1 MKKDFDINDLIE
13 RFKKFE
19 RESYDYYKDL
29 FEQIKKDRQFIAG
42 NQTDDL
48 DHTLTDATIGEGVP
62 LMSLNVV
69 KNAVRTVVNSYLPN
83 QYKWQYTNAQGVD
96 ENLNS
101 IADQFLSD
109 PDNSTATIEA
119 LTNAVGTALGVLV
132 FSNDYDIDGSIK
144 PVLYSV
150 NDVTNVRLDINA
162 SKLNFADA
170 TKAAIVEIK
179 SKEWFKTNYG
189 IDYLNEYYKPLIDI
203 SEEYDRKR
211 YLALIT
217 YFEKEDNQVI
227 CYKLAGSELLEDPQ
241 TLPYSYIPVVP
252 VFGETDWVSAS
263 KQSWSGITTIMR
275 PIQRMIN
282 YAYRQIIIRA
292 SKVPKNTWV
301 GGDEA
306 LQGREKYWQ
315 NSERNL
321 NPIRIYNEY
330 SKDHTRKLDPPHR
343 EDNQIVFNDV
353 SELMDKSLQMTN
365 SIVGIPAIGLESQI
379 ERTATEVLA
388 NQKTFNNN
396 VRNYIYHLKYS
407 MQLIGLLFAEE
418 MYKQPLY
425 GKIRVSVV
433 AGPDDAMSKQE
444 ARVQLS
450 TYANLITSDEDK
462 RKLLLAEC
470 AIENDNPYIN
480 NFVNS
485 LQPQPTQGELQAQQ
499 MLEQANT
506 EIKNRDAQILELQK
520 QVNELQM
527 QQQLQAYS
535 VEQQMLLNKQKFEQE
550 KEMKLLEAQINANN
564 PAEQAKTE
572 AELVKSQASIEKE
585 AISLRKEQIKAAQ
598 QQAMNQGVI

>member
-1 MKKDFDINDLIE
+1 MAEENNVEDIIQ

-19 RESYDYYKDL
+19 SASYTKFKDL
-29 FEQIKKDRQFIAG
+29 YDQIREDRKFIGGEQADK
-42 NQTDDL
+42 L
-48 DHTLTDATIGEGVP
+48 DHPLTDATIGEGVP

-69 KNAVRTVVNSYLPN
+69 KNAIRTVVNTYLPN
-83 QYKWQYTNAQGVD
+83 QYKWQYTNSQGVD
-96 ENLNS
+96 TNLNS

-109 PDNSTATIEA
+109 PDNSTATVEA

-150 NDVTNVRLDINA
+150 NDVTNVRLDPYA

-189 IDYLNEYYKPLIDI
+189 MDYVNEYYKPLIDI

-211 YLALIT
+211 YMTLIT

-227 CYKLAGSELLEDPQ
+227 CYKLAGSELLEEPQ

-252 VFGETDWVSAS
+252 VFGESDWASAS
-263 KQSWSGITTIMR
+263 KQSWTGITTIMR

-425 GKIRVSVV
+425 GKIKVSVV
-433 AGPDDAMSKQE
+433 AGPDDAMDKQE
-444 ARVQLS
+444 ARVQLTS
-450 TYANLITSDEDK
+450 YASLITDENDKKALLKAQCMIDEDNK
-462 RKLLLAEC
+462 
-470 AIENDNPYIN
+470 YIN
-480 NFVNS
+480 NFAKM
-485 LQPQPTQGELQAQQ
+485 LTPQQNPMDLQAQQ
-499 MLEQANT
+499 LIAQANT
-506 EIKNRDAQILELQK
+506 EIKNRDQQIIELQK
-520 QVNELQM
+520 QVNDLQM

-535 VEQQMLLNKQKFEQE
+535 LNKEIEMSKLKHSQE
-550 KEMKLLEAQINANN
+550 MEKLILTEKLKQAN

-572 AELVKSQASIEKE
+572 AEVVKAKASIEKE
-585 AISLRKEQIKAAQ
+585 ALSLQKAQLNA
-598 QQAMNQGVI
+598 AEDIVRGNV

>member
-1 MKKDFDINDLIE
+1 MEDKVNVEELIE

-19 RESYDYYKDL
+19 RQSYDKFKDL
-29 FEQIKKDRQFIAG
+29 FEQIKLDRKFISG
-42 NQTDDL
+42 DQCDNL
-48 DHTLTDATIGEGVP
+48 DHTLTDASIGEGVP

-69 KNAVRTVVNSYLPN
+69 KNAIRTVVNTYLPN
-83 QYKWQYTNAQGVD
+83 TYKWQYTNNQGVD
-96 ENLNS
+96 VNLNT

-109 PDNSTATIEA
+109 ADNSTATVEA
-119 LTNAVGTALGVLV
+119 LSNAVGTALGVLV

-144 PVLYSV
+144 PVLYSIP
-150 NDVTNVRLDINA
+150 DVTNVRLDPNA

-203 SEEYDRKR
+203 SEDYDRKTMMP
-211 YLALIT
+211 LVT
-217 YFEKEDNQVI
+217 YYEKEDNQVI
-227 CYKLAGSELLEDPQ
+227 CYKLAGSELLEEPQ
-241 TLPYSYIPVVP
+241 ILPYSYIPVVP
-252 VFGETDWVSAS
+252 VFGESDWANAS
-263 KQSWSGITTIMR
+263 KQSWTGITTIMR

-292 SKVPKNTWV
+292 AKVPKNTWV

-321 NPIRIYNEY
+321 NPIRIYNEW

-343 EDNQIVFNDV
+343 EDNQIVFEDV
-353 SELMDKSLQMTN
+353 TTLMDKSLQMTN
-365 SIVGIPAIGLESQI
+365 SIVGIPAIGLESEI
-379 ERTATEVLA
+379 EKTATEVLS

-418 MYKQPLY
+418 IYKQPLY
-425 GKIRVSVV
+425 GKIKVSVV

-462 RKLLLAEC
+462 RKLLMAEC

-480 NFVNS
+480 NFAKT
-485 LQPQPTQGELQAQQ
+485 LQPMPSQGELQAQQ

-520 QVNELQM
+520 QLNDIQL

-535 VEQQMLLNKQKFEQE
+535 TEQQILLNNQKFEHE
-550 KEMKLLEAQINANN
+550 KEMKLLDAQIAAGN
-564 PAEQAKTE
+564 PAEMAKTQ
-572 AELVKSQASIEKE
+572 AEIDKAQMSVEKE
-585 AISLRKEQIKAAQ
+585 AISLRKEQIKA
-598 QQAMNQGVI
+598 MNQGVI

>member
-1 MKKDFDINDLIE
+1 MTEEIENNDLIQ

-19 RESYDYYKDL
+19 SASYTKFKDL
-29 FEQIKKDRQFIAG
+29 FEQIKLDRKFISG
-42 NQTDDL
+42 DQVDTL
-48 DHTLTDATIGEGVP
+48 DHTLTDASIGEGVP

-69 KNAVRTVVNSYLPN
+69 KNAIRTVVNTYLPN
-83 QYKWQYTNAQGVD
+83 TYKWQYSD
-96 ENLNS
+96 ERLNQL
-101 IADQFLSD
+101 ADQFLSD
-109 PDNSTATIEA
+109 ADNSTATVEA
-119 LTNAVGTALGVLV
+119 LSNAVGTALGVLV

-144 PVLYSV
+144 PVLYSIP
-150 NDVTNVRLDINA
+150 DVTNVRLDPNA
-162 SKLNFADA
+162 SRLNFADA

-189 IDYLNEYYKPLIDI
+189 LEYLNEYYKPLIDI
-203 SEEYDRKR
+203 SEDYDRKTMMP
-211 YLALIT
+211 LVT
-217 YFEKEDNQVI
+217 YYEKENNQVI
-227 CYKLAGSELLEDPQ
+227 CYKLAGDQLLEEPQ
-241 TLPYSYIPVVP
+241 VLPYSYIPVVP
-252 VFGETDWVSAS
+252 VFGESDWSSAS
-263 KQSWSGITTIMR
+263 KQSWTGITTIMR

-343 EDNQIVFNDV
+343 EDNQIVFEDV
-353 SELMDKSLQMTN
+353 SSLMDKSLQLTN

-379 ERTATEVLA
+379 ERTATEVLT

-418 MYKQPLY
+418 IYKQPLY
-425 GKIRVSVV
+425 GKIKVTVV

-462 RKLLLAEC
+462 RKLLMAEC
-470 AIENDNPYIN
+470 EIESDNEYIN
-480 NFVNS
+480 KFKNS
-485 LQPQPTQGELQAQQ
+485 LQPQPTQGEIQAQQ
-499 MLEQANT
+499 MLQQANT

-520 QVNELQM
+520 QLNDLQL

-535 VEQQMLLNKQKFEQE
+535 VEQQILLNNQKFEHE
-550 KEMKLLEAQINANN
+550 KEMKILDAQIAANN
-564 PAEQAKTE
+564 PAEIVKTQAEIDKAQMSVE
-572 AELVKSQASIEKE
+572 KSAIE
-585 AISLRKEQIKAAQ
+585 LRKEQIKAL
-598 QQAMNQGVI
+598 NQGV

>member
-1 MKKDFDINDLIE
+1 MEKDFDISALIE

-19 RESYDYYKDL
+19 SASYTRYKDL

-42 NQTDDL
+42 NQCDDL
-48 DHTLTDATIGEGVP
+48 DHTLTDASIGEGVP

-69 KNAVRTVVNSYLPN
+69 QNAVRTIVNTYLPN
-83 QYKWQYTNAQGVD
+83 QYKWNYTNNQGID
-96 ENLNS
+96 NNLNVL
-101 IADQFLSD
+101 ADQFLSD
-109 PDNSTATIEA
+109 ADNSTATIEA
-119 LTNAVGTALGVLV
+119 LTNSVSSALGVLV
-132 FSNDYDIDGSIK
+132 FSNDYDVDGSIK
-144 PVLYSV
+144 PVLYSIP
-150 NDVTNVRLDINA
+150 DVTNVRLDPYA

-170 TKAAIVEIK
+170 TKAAIVELK
-179 SKEWFKTNYG
+179 SKEWFKTNYNL
-189 IDYLNEYYKPLIDI
+189 DYVNEYYKPLIDI
-203 SEEYDRKR
+203 SEDYDRKTM
-211 YLALIT
+211 LPLVT
-217 YFEKEDNQVI
+217 YFEKEDNKVI
-227 CYKLAGSELLEDPQ
+227 CYKMAGSELLEDPQ
-241 TLPYSYIPVVP
+241 ILPYSYIPVVP
-252 VFGETDWVSAS
+252 VLGESSWISAS
-263 KQSWSGITTIMR
+263 KQSWTGITTIMR

-330 SKDHTRKLDPPHR
+330 SKDHSRKLDPPHR
-343 EDNQIVFNDV
+343 EDNQIVFEDV
-353 SELMDKSLQMTN
+353 TALMDKSLQMTN
-365 SIVGIPAIGLESQI
+365 SIVGIPAIGLESEI
-379 ERTATEVLA
+379 EKTATEVLS

-418 MYKQPLY
+418 IYKQPLY
-425 GKIRVSVV
+425 GKIKVTVV

-462 RKLLLAEC
+462 RKLLMAEC

-480 NFVNS
+480 NFAKT
-485 LQPQPTQGELQAQQ
+485 LQPMPSQSELQAQQ

-506 EIKNRDAQILELQK
+506 EIKNRDAQILDLQK
-520 QVNELQM
+520 QINDLQL

-535 VEQQMLLNKQKFEQE
+535 VEQQMLLNDQKHKQEMEKILLQE
-550 KEMKLLEAQINANN
+550 KLKNEN
-564 PAEQAKTE
+564 PAEQEKTE
-572 AELVKSQASIEKE
+572 AEIEKSKMEVEKE
-585 AISLRKEQIKAAQ
+585 AISLRKEQIKAL
-598 QQAMNQGVI
+598 NQGVI

>member
-1 MKKDFDINDLIE
+1 MAENNVEDIIQ

-19 RESYDYYKDL
+19 SASYTKYKDL

-42 NQTDDL
+42 NQSDDL
-48 DHTLTDATIGEGVP
+48 DHTLTDASIGESVP

-69 KNAVRTVVNSYLPN
+69 KNAIRTVVNTYLPN
-83 QYKWQYTNAQGVD
+83 VYKWQYTTDHGVD
-96 ENLNS
+96 AELNK

-132 FSNDYDIDGSIK
+132 FSNDYDIDGSIR
-144 PVLYSV
+144 PVLYSI
-150 NDVTNVRLDINA
+150 NDVTNVRLDPSA
-162 SKLNFADA
+162 SKLNFSDA

-189 IDYLNEYYKPLIDI
+189 MDYLNEYYKPLIDI
-203 SEEYDRKR
+203 SEDYDRKR
-211 YLALIT
+211 YMTLIT
-217 YFEKEDNQVI
+217 YFEKEDNQII

-241 TLPYSYIPVVP
+241 ILPYSYIPVVP
-252 VFGETDWVSAS
+252 VFGESDWASAS
-263 KQSWSGITTIMR
+263 KQSWTGITTIMR

-321 NPIRIYNEY
+321 NPIRIYNEW

-425 GKIRVSVV
+425 GKIKVSVV

-450 TYANLITSDEDK
+450 AYANLITSDEDK
-462 RKLLLAEC
+462 RKLLMAEC

-480 NFVNS
+480 NFANS

-499 MLEQANT
+499 MLQQANT

-520 QVNELQM
+520 QINDLQM

-535 VEQQMLLNKQKFEQE
+535 VEQQMLLNDQKHKQEMEKLVLQE
-550 KEMKLLEAQINANN
+550 RLNNEN
-564 PAEQAKTE
+564 PAEQAKNQ
-572 AELVKSQASIEKE
+572 AEIEKSKME
-585 AISLRKEQIKAAQ
+585 VEKSAIDLRKAQLNAA
-598 QQAMNQGVI
+598 MKDIL

>member
-1 MKKDFDINDLIE
+1 MEDKLNVEDLIE

-19 RESYDYYKDL
+19 RDSYNHYKEL
-29 FEQIKKDRQFIAG
+29 YEQIKKDRQFISG
-42 NQTDDL
+42 NQCDDL
-48 DHTLTDATIGEGVP
+48 DHTLTDASIGEGVP

-69 KNAVRTVVNSYLPN
+69 QNAVKSIVNTYLPN
-83 QYKWQYTNAQGVD
+83 QYKWNYTNNQGVD
-96 ENLNS
+96 NNLNVL
-101 IADQFLSD
+101 ADQFLSD

-119 LTNAVGTALGVLV
+119 LSNSVSTALGVLV
-132 FSNDYDIDGSIK
+132 FSNDYDVDGSIK
-144 PVLYSV
+144 PVLYSIP
-150 NDVTNVRLDINA
+150 DVTNVRLDPYA
-162 SKLNFADA
+162 SKLNFSDA
-170 TKAAIVEIK
+170 TKAAIVELK
-179 SKEWFKTNYG
+179 SKEWFKTNYNL
-189 IDYLNEYYKPLIDI
+189 DYVNEYYKPLIDI
-203 SEEYDRKR
+203 SEDYDRKTM
-211 YLALIT
+211 LPLVT
-217 YFEKEDNQVI
+217 YFEKEDNKVI
-227 CYKLAGSELLEDPQ
+227 CYKMAGSELLEEPQ
-241 TLPYSYIPVVP
+241 VLPYSYIPVIP
-252 VFGETDWVSAS
+252 VLGETNWISAS
-263 KQSWSGITTIMR
+263 KQSWTGITTIMR

-292 SKVPKNTWV
+292 AKVPKNTWV

-343 EDNQIVFNDV
+343 EDNQIVFEDV
-353 SELMDKSLQMTN
+353 TTLMDKSLQMTN
-365 SIVGIPAIGLESQI
+365 SIVGIPAIGLESEI
-379 ERTATEVLA
+379 EKTATEVLS

-425 GKIRVSVV
+425 GKIKVSVV

-480 NFVNS
+480 NFAKT
-485 LQPQPTQGELQAQQ
+485 LQPMPSQGELQAQQ

-520 QVNELQM
+520 QLNDIQL

-535 VEQQMLLNKQKFEQE
+535 TEQQILLNNQKFEHE
-550 KEMKLLEAQINANN
+550 KEMKLLDAQIAAGN
-564 PAEQAKTE
+564 PAEMAKTQ
-572 AELVKSQASIEKE
+572 AEIDKAQMSVEKE
-585 AISLRKEQIKAAQ
+585 AISLRKEQIKAL
-598 QQAMNQGVI
+598 NQGVI

>member
-1 MKKDFDINDLIE
+1 MSEYNVEELIQ

-19 RESYDYYKDL
+19 SASYTKFKDL
-29 FEQIKKDRQFIAG
+29 FEQIKLDRKFISG
-42 NQTDDL
+42 DQCDNL
-48 DHTLTDATIGEGVP
+48 DHTLTDASIGEGVP

-69 KNAVRTVVNSYLPN
+69 KNAIRTVVNTYLPN
-83 QYKWQYTNAQGVD
+83 TYKWQYTNGQGVD
-96 ENLNS
+96 TNLNA

-109 PDNSTATIEA
+109 ADNSTATVEA
-119 LTNAVGTALGVLV
+119 LSNAVGTALGVLV

-144 PVLYSV
+144 PVLYSIP
-150 NDVTNVRLDINA
+150 DVTNVRLDPNA

-170 TKAAIVEIK
+170 TKAAIVELK
-179 SKEWFKTNYG
+179 SKDWFKTNYG

-203 SEEYDRKR
+203 SEDYDRKS
-211 YLALIT
+211 LMPLVT
-217 YFEKEDNQVI
+217 YYEKEDNQVI

-241 TLPYSYIPVVP
+241 VLPYSYIPVVP
-252 VFGETDWVSAS
+252 VFGESDWANAS
-263 KQSWSGITTIMR
+263 KQSWTGITTIMR

-343 EDNQIVFNDV
+343 EDNQIVFEDV
-353 SELMDKSLQMTN
+353 TTLMDKSLQMTN

-418 MYKQPLY
+418 IYKQPLY
-425 GKIRVSVV
+425 GKIKVTVV

-462 RKLLLAEC
+462 RKLLMAEC

-480 NFVNS
+480 SFANS
-485 LQPQPTQGELQAQQ
+485 LQPQPTQGEIQAQQ
-499 MLEQANT
+499 MLQQANT

-520 QVNELQM
+520 QLNDLQL

-535 VEQQMLLNKQKFEQE
+535 TEQQILLNNQKFEHE
-550 KEMKLLEAQINANN
+550 KEMKILDAQIAANN
-564 PAEQAKTE
+564 PAEIAKTQ
-572 AELVKSQASIEKE
+572 AEIDKAQMSVEKSAIE
-585 AISLRKEQIKAAQ
+585 LRKEQIKAL
-598 QQAMNQGVI
+598 NQGV

>member
-1 MKKDFDINDLIE
+1 MSEYNVEELIQ

-19 RESYDYYKDL
+19 SASYTKFKDL
-29 FEQIKKDRQFIAG
+29 FEQIKLDRKFISG
-42 NQTDDL
+42 DQVDTL
-48 DHTLTDATIGEGVP
+48 DHTLTDASIGEGVP

-69 KNAVRTVVNSYLPN
+69 KNAIRTVVNTYLPN
-83 QYKWQYTNAQGVD
+83 TYKWQYTNGQGVD
-96 ENLNS
+96 TNLNM

-109 PDNSTATIEA
+109 ADNSTATVEA
-119 LTNAVGTALGVLV
+119 LSNAVGTALGVLV

-144 PVLYSV
+144 PVLYSIP
-150 NDVTNVRLDINA
+150 DVTNVRLDPNA

-170 TKAAIVEIK
+170 TKAAIVELK
-179 SKEWFKTNYG
+179 SKDWFKTNYG

-203 SEEYDRKR
+203 SEDYDRKS
-211 YLALIT
+211 LMPLVT
-217 YFEKEDNQVI
+217 YYEKEDNKVI

-241 TLPYSYIPVVP
+241 VLPYSYIPVVP
-252 VFGETDWVSAS
+252 VFGESDWANAS
-263 KQSWSGITTIMR
+263 KQSWTGITTIMR

-418 MYKQPLY
+418 IYKQPLY
-425 GKIRVSVV
+425 GKIKVTVV

-462 RKLLLAEC
+462 RKLLMAEC

-480 NFVNS
+480 NFANS
-485 LQPQPTQGELQAQQ
+485 LQPQPTQGEIQAQQ
-499 MLEQANT
+499 MLQQANT

-520 QVNELQM
+520 QLNDLQL

-535 VEQQMLLNKQKFEQE
+535 TEQQILLNNQKFEHE
-550 KEMKLLEAQINANN
+550 KEMKILDAQIAANN
-564 PAEQAKTE
+564 PAEIAKTQ
-572 AELVKSQASIEKE
+572 AEIDKAQMSVEKSAIE
-585 AISLRKEQIKAAQ
+585 LRKEQIKAL
-598 QQAMNQGVI
+598 NQGV

>member
-1 MKKDFDINDLIE
+1 MEDKLNVEELIE

-19 RESYDYYKDL
+19 RQSYDKFKDL
-29 FEQIKKDRQFIAG
+29 FEQIKLDRKFISG
-42 NQTDDL
+42 DQCDNL
-48 DHTLTDATIGEGVP
+48 DHTLTDASIGEGVP

-69 KNAVRTVVNSYLPN
+69 KNAIRTVVNTYLPN
-83 QYKWQYTNAQGVD
+83 TYKWQYTNNQGVD
-96 ENLNS
+96 VNLNT

-109 PDNSTATIEA
+109 ADNSTATVEA
-119 LTNAVGTALGVLV
+119 LSNAVGTALGVLV

-144 PVLYSV
+144 PVLYSIP
-150 NDVTNVRLDINA
+150 DVTNVRLDPNA

-189 IDYLNEYYKPLIDI
+189 LEYLNEYYKPLIDI
-203 SEEYDRKR
+203 SEDYDRKTMMP
-211 YLALIT
+211 LVT
-217 YFEKEDNQVI
+217 YYEKEDNQVI
-227 CYKLAGSELLEDPQ
+227 CYKLAGSELLEEPQ
-241 TLPYSYIPVVP
+241 VLPYSYIPVVP
-252 VFGETDWVSAS
+252 VFGESDWANAS
-263 KQSWSGITTIMR
+263 KQSWTGITTIMR

-343 EDNQIVFNDV
+343 EDNQIVFEDV
-353 SELMDKSLQMTN
+353 TTLMDKSLQMTN
-365 SIVGIPAIGLESQI
+365 SIVGIPAIGLESEI
-379 ERTATEVLA
+379 EKTATEVLS

-425 GKIRVSVV
+425 GKIKVSVV

-462 RKLLLAEC
+462 RKLLMAEC

-480 NFVNS
+480 NFANS

-520 QVNELQM
+520 QLNDIQL

-535 VEQQMLLNKQKFEQE
+535 TEQQILLNNQKFEHE
-550 KEMKLLEAQINANN
+550 KEMKLLDAQIAAGN
-564 PAEQAKTE
+564 PAEMAKTQ
-572 AELVKSQASIEKE
+572 AEIDKAQMSVEKE
-585 AISLRKEQIKAAQ
+585 AISLRKEQIKAL
-598 QQAMNQGVI
+598 NQGVI

>member
-1 MKKDFDINDLIE
+1 MEDNLNVEELIE

-19 RESYDYYKDL
+19 RQSYDKFKEL
-29 FEQIKKDRQFIAG
+29 FEQIKLDRKFISG
-42 NQTDDL
+42 DQCDNL
-48 DHTLTDATIGEGVP
+48 DHTLTDASIGEGVP

-69 KNAVRTVVNSYLPN
+69 KNAIRTVVNTYLPN
-83 QYKWQYTNAQGVD
+83 TYKWQYTNNQGVD
-96 ENLNS
+96 VNLNT

-109 PDNSTATIEA
+109 ADNSTATVEA
-119 LTNAVGTALGVLV
+119 LSNAVGTALGVLV

-144 PVLYSV
+144 PVLYSIP
-150 NDVTNVRLDINA
+150 DVTNVRLDPNA

-179 SKEWFKTNYG
+179 SKEWFKSNYG
-189 IDYLNEYYKPLIDI
+189 LEYLNEYYKPLIDI
-203 SEEYDRKR
+203 SEDYDRKTMMP
-211 YLALIT
+211 LVT
-217 YFEKEDNQVI
+217 YYEKEDNKVI
-227 CYKLAGSELLEDPQ
+227 CYKLAGSELLEEPQ
-241 TLPYSYIPVVP
+241 ILPYSYIPVVP
-252 VFGETDWVSAS
+252 VLGESSWINDS
-263 KQSWSGITTIMR
+263 KQSWTGITTIMR

-343 EDNQIVFNDV
+343 EDNQIVFEDV
-353 SELMDKSLQMTN
+353 TTLMDKSLQMTN
-365 SIVGIPAIGLESQI
+365 SIVGIPAIGLESEI
-379 ERTATEVLA
+379 EKTATEVLA

-425 GKIRVSVV
+425 GKIKVTVV

-462 RKLLLAEC
+462 RKLLMAEC
-470 AIENDNPYIN
+470 AIETDNDYIQ
-480 NFVNS
+480 NFAKT
-485 LQPQPTQGELQAQQ
+485 LQPMPSQGEIQAQQ

-520 QVNELQM
+520 QLNDIQL

-535 VEQQMLLNKQKFEQE
+535 TEQQLLLNDQKHKQEMEKLVLQE
-550 KEMKLLEAQINANN
+550 RLKNEN
-564 PAEQAKTE
+564 PAEQAKIE
-572 AELVKSQASIEKE
+572 SEIVKSKASIEKE
-585 AISLRKEQIKAAQ
+585 AISLRKEQIKA
-598 QQAMNQGVI
+598 MNQGVI

>member
-1 MKKDFDINDLIE
+1 MEQELNVDELIE

-19 RESYDYYKDL
+19 RESYDYYKEL
-29 FEQIKKDRQFIAG
+29 FEQVKKDRQFIAG
-42 NQTDDL
+42 NQSDDL
-48 DHTLTDATIGEGVP
+48 DHTLTDASIGEGVP

-69 KNAVRTVVNSYLPN
+69 QNAVRSVVNTYLPN
-83 QYKWQYTNAQGVD
+83 QYKWQYTNSQGVD
-96 ENLNS
+96 ANLNDLS
-101 IADQFLSD
+101 DKFLSD

-132 FSNDYDIDGSIK
+132 FSNDYDVDGSIK
-144 PVLYSV
+144 PVLYSIP
-150 NDVTNVRLDINA
+150 DVTNVRLDPYA
-162 SKLNFADA
+162 SKLNFSDA
-170 TKAAIVEIK
+170 TKAAIVELK
-179 SKEWFKTNYG
+179 SKEWFKTNYNL
-189 IDYLNEYYKPLIDI
+189 DYVNEYYKPLIDI
-203 SEEYDRKR
+203 SEDYDRKTM
-211 YLALIT
+211 LPLVT
-217 YFEKEDNQVI
+217 YFEKEDNKVI
-227 CYKLAGSELLEDPQ
+227 CYKMAGSELLEEPQ
-241 TLPYSYIPVVP
+241 VLPYSYIPVIP
-252 VFGETDWVSAS
+252 VLGESSWISAS
-263 KQSWSGITTIMR
+263 KQSWTGITTIMR

-321 NPIRIYNEY
+321 NPIRIYNEW
-330 SKDHTRKLDPPHR
+330 SKDHSRKLDPPHR
-343 EDNQIVFNDV
+343 EDNQIVFEDV
-353 SELMDKSLQMTN
+353 TTLMDKSLQMTN
-365 SIVGIPAIGLESQI
+365 SIVGIPAIGLESEI
-379 ERTATEVLA
+379 EKTATEVLA

-425 GKIRVSVV
+425 GKIKVTVV

-470 AIENDNPYIN
+470 AIEQDNPYIN
-480 NFVNS
+480 NFAKT
-485 LQPQPTQGELQAQQ
+485 LQPMPSQGELQAQQ

-520 QVNELQM
+520 QLNDIQL

-535 VEQQMLLNKQKFEQE
+535 TEQQILLNNQKFEHE
-550 KEMKLLEAQINANN
+550 KEMKLLDAQIAAGN
-564 PAEQAKTE
+564 PAEMAKTQ
-572 AELVKSQASIEKE
+572 AEIDKAQMSVEKE
-585 AISLRKEQIKAAQ
+585 AISLRKEQIKA
-598 QQAMNQGVI
+598 MNQGVI

>member
-1 MKKDFDINDLIE
+1 MEDKVNVEELIE

-19 RESYDYYKDL
+19 RQSYDKFKDL
-29 FEQIKKDRQFIAG
+29 FEQIKLDRKFISG
-42 NQTDDL
+42 DQCDNL
-48 DHTLTDATIGEGVP
+48 DHTLTDASIGEGVP

-69 KNAVRTVVNSYLPN
+69 KNAIRTVVNTYLPN
-83 QYKWQYTNAQGVD
+83 TYKWQYTNNQGVD
-96 ENLNS
+96 VNLNT

-109 PDNSTATIEA
+109 ADNSTATVEA
-119 LTNAVGTALGVLV
+119 LSNAVGTALGVLV

-144 PVLYSV
+144 PVLYSIP
-150 NDVTNVRLDINA
+150 DVTNVRLDPNA

-203 SEEYDRKR
+203 SEDYDRKTMMP
-211 YLALIT
+211 LVT
-217 YFEKEDNQVI
+217 YYEKEDNQVI
-227 CYKLAGSELLEDPQ
+227 CYKLAGSELLEEPQ
-241 TLPYSYIPVVP
+241 ILPYSYIPVVP
-252 VFGETDWVSAS
+252 VFGESDWANAS
-263 KQSWSGITTIMR
+263 KQSWTGITTIMR

-292 SKVPKNTWV
+292 AKVPKNTWV

-321 NPIRIYNEY
+321 NPIRIYNEW

-343 EDNQIVFNDV
+343 EDNQIVFEDV
-353 SELMDKSLQMTN
+353 TTLMDKSLQMTN
-365 SIVGIPAIGLESQI
+365 SIVGIPAIGLESEI
-379 ERTATEVLA
+379 EKTATEVLS

-418 MYKQPLY
+418 IYKQPLY
-425 GKIRVSVV
+425 GKIKVSVV

-480 NFVNS
+480 NFANS

-506 EIKNRDAQILELQK
+506 EIKSRDQQIIELQK
-520 QVNELQM
+520 QVNDLQM

-535 VEQQMLLNKQKFEQE
+535 LDKEIEMSKLKHSQEMEKMILTEKLKQ
-550 KEMKLLEAQINANN
+550 AN

-572 AELVKSQASIEKE
+572 AEIVKSKASIEKE
-585 AISLRKEQIKAAQ
+585 ALSLQKAELTA
-598 QQAMNQGVI
+598 AKDIIGA

>member
-1 MKKDFDINDLIE
+1 MSEYNVEELIQ

-19 RESYDYYKDL
+19 SASYTKFKDL
-29 FEQIKKDRQFIAG
+29 FEQIKLDRKFISG
-42 NQTDDL
+42 DQVDTL
-48 DHTLTDATIGEGVP
+48 DHTLTDASIGEGVP

-69 KNAVRTVVNSYLPN
+69 KNAIRTVVNTYLPN
-83 QYKWQYTNAQGVD
+83 AYKWQYTNGQGVD
-96 ENLNS
+96 TNLNT

-109 PDNSTATIEA
+109 ADNSTATVEA
-119 LTNAVGTALGVLV
+119 LSNAVGTALGVLV

-144 PVLYSV
+144 PVLYSIP
-150 NDVTNVRLDINA
+150 DVTNVRLDPNA

-170 TKAAIVEIK
+170 TKAAIVELK
-179 SKEWFKTNYG
+179 SKDWFKTNYG

-203 SEEYDRKR
+203 SEDYDRKS
-211 YLALIT
+211 LMPLVT
-217 YFEKEDNQVI
+217 YYEKEDNQVI

-241 TLPYSYIPVVP
+241 VLPYSYIPVVP
-252 VFGETDWVSAS
+252 VFGESDWANAS
-263 KQSWSGITTIMR
+263 KQSWTGITTIMR

-418 MYKQPLY
+418 IYKQPLY
-425 GKIRVSVV
+425 GKIKVTVV

-462 RKLLLAEC
+462 RKLLMAEC

-480 NFVNS
+480 NFANS
-485 LQPQPTQGELQAQQ
+485 LQPQPTQGEIQAQQ
-499 MLEQANT
+499 MLQQANT

-520 QVNELQM
+520 QLNDLQL

-535 VEQQMLLNKQKFEQE
+535 TEQQILLNNQKFEHE
-550 KEMKLLEAQINANN
+550 KEMKILDAQIAANN
-564 PAEQAKTE
+564 PAEIAKTQ
-572 AELVKSQASIEKE
+572 AEIDKAQMSVEKSAIE
-585 AISLRKEQIKAAQ
+585 LRKEQIKAL
-598 QQAMNQGVI
+598 NQGV

>member
-1 MKKDFDINDLIE
+1 MSEYNVEELIQ

-19 RESYDYYKDL
+19 SASYTKFKDL
-29 FEQIKKDRQFIAG
+29 FEQIKLDRKFISG
-42 NQTDDL
+42 DQCDNL
-48 DHTLTDATIGEGVP
+48 DHTLTDASIGEGVP

-69 KNAVRTVVNSYLPN
+69 KNAIRTVVNTYLPN
-83 QYKWQYTNAQGVD
+83 TYKWQYTNGQGVD
-96 ENLNS
+96 TNLNA

-109 PDNSTATIEA
+109 ADNSTATVEA
-119 LTNAVGTALGVLV
+119 LSNAVGTALGVLV

-144 PVLYSV
+144 PVLYSIP
-150 NDVTNVRLDINA
+150 DVTNVRLDPNA

-170 TKAAIVEIK
+170 TKAAIVELK

-203 SEEYDRKR
+203 SEDYDRKS
-211 YLALIT
+211 LMPLVT
-217 YFEKEDNQVI
+217 YYEKEDNNVI

-241 TLPYSYIPVVP
+241 VLQYSYIPVVP
-252 VFGETDWVSAS
+252 VFGESDWANAS
-263 KQSWSGITTIMR
+263 KQSWTGITTIMR

-301 GGDEA
+301 GGNEA

-343 EDNQIVFNDV
+343 EDNQIVFEDV
-353 SELMDKSLQMTN
+353 TTLMDKSLQMTN

-418 MYKQPLY
+418 IYKQPLY
-425 GKIRVSVV
+425 GKIKVTVV

-450 TYANLITSDEDK
+450 TYANLITSDDDK
-462 RKLLLAEC
+462 RKLLMAEC

-480 NFVNS
+480 HFAQS
-485 LQPQPTQGELQAQQ
+485 LLPTPTENEIKANQ
-499 MLEQANT
+499 MLEQANI
-506 EIKNRDAQILELQK
+506 EIKNRDAQIIELQK
-520 QVNELQM
+520 QLNDLQM

-535 VEQQMLLNKQKFEQE
+535 TEQQILLNNQKFEHE
-550 KEMKLLEAQINANN
+550 KEMKMLDAQIAANN
-564 PAEQAKTE
+564 PAEIAKTQADIDKAQMSVE
-572 AELVKSQASIEKE
+572 KSAIE
-585 AISLRKEQIKAAQ
+585 LRKEQIKAL
-598 QQAMNQGVI
+598 NQGV

>member
-1 MKKDFDINDLIE
+1 MSEYNVEELIQ

-19 RESYDYYKDL
+19 SASYTKFKDL
-29 FEQIKKDRQFIAG
+29 FEQIKLDRKFISG
-42 NQTDDL
+42 DQVDTL
-48 DHTLTDATIGEGVP
+48 DHTLTDASIGEGVP

-69 KNAVRTVVNSYLPN
+69 KNAIRTVVNTYLPN
-83 QYKWQYTNAQGVD
+83 TYKWQYTNGQGVD
-96 ENLNS
+96 TNLNA

-109 PDNSTATIEA
+109 ADNSTATVEA
-119 LTNAVGTALGVLV
+119 LSNAVGTALGVLV

-144 PVLYSV
+144 PVLYSIP
-150 NDVTNVRLDINA
+150 DVTNVRLDPNA

-170 TKAAIVEIK
+170 TKAAIVELK
-179 SKEWFKTNYG
+179 SKDWFKTNYG

-203 SEEYDRKR
+203 SEDYDRKS
-211 YLALIT
+211 LMPLVT
-217 YFEKEDNQVI
+217 YYEKEDNQVI

-241 TLPYSYIPVVP
+241 VLPYSYIPVVP
-252 VFGETDWVSAS
+252 VFGESDWANAS
-263 KQSWSGITTIMR
+263 KQSWTGITTIMR

-418 MYKQPLY
+418 IYKQPLY
-425 GKIRVSVV
+425 GKIKVTVV

-462 RKLLLAEC
+462 RKLLMAEC

-480 NFVNS
+480 SFANS
-485 LQPQPTQGELQAQQ
+485 LQPQPTQGEIQAQQ
-499 MLEQANT
+499 MLQQANT

-520 QVNELQM
+520 QLNDLQL

-535 VEQQMLLNKQKFEQE
+535 TEQQILLNNQKFEHE
-550 KEMKLLEAQINANN
+550 KEMKILDAQIAANN
-564 PAEQAKTE
+564 PAEMAKTQ
-572 AELVKSQASIEKE
+572 AEIDKAQMSVEKSAIE
-585 AISLRKEQIKAAQ
+585 LRKEQIKAL
-598 QQAMNQGVI
+598 NQGV

>member
-1 MKKDFDINDLIE
+1 MSEYNVEELIQ

-19 RESYDYYKDL
+19 SASYTKFKDL
-29 FEQIKKDRQFIAG
+29 FEQIKLDRKFISG
-42 NQTDDL
+42 DQVDTL
-48 DHTLTDATIGEGVP
+48 DHTLTDASIGEGVP

-69 KNAVRTVVNSYLPN
+69 KNAIRTVVNTYLPN
-83 QYKWQYTNAQGVD
+83 TYKWQYTNGKGVD
-96 ENLNS
+96 TNLNT

-109 PDNSTATIEA
+109 ADNSTATVEA
-119 LTNAVGTALGVLV
+119 LSNAVGTALGVLV

-144 PVLYSV
+144 PVLYSIP
-150 NDVTNVRLDINA
+150 DVTNVRLDPNA

-170 TKAAIVEIK
+170 TKAAIVELK
-179 SKEWFKTNYG
+179 SKDWFKANYG

-203 SEEYDRKR
+203 SEDYDRKS
-211 YLALIT
+211 LMPLVT
-217 YFEKEDNQVI
+217 YYEKEDNKVI

-241 TLPYSYIPVVP
+241 VLPYSYIPVVP
-252 VFGETDWVSAS
+252 VFGESDWANAS
-263 KQSWSGITTIMR
+263 KQSWTGITTIMR

-301 GGDEA
+301 GGNEA
-306 LQGREKYWQ
+306 LRGREKYWQ

-321 NPIRIYNEY
+321 NPIRIYNEFDD
-330 SKDHTRKLDPPHR
+330 KGRPLEAPHR

-418 MYKQPLY
+418 IYKQPLY
-425 GKIRVSVV
+425 GKIKVTVV

-462 RKLLLAEC
+462 RKLLMAEC

-480 NFVNS
+480 SFANS
-485 LQPQPTQGELQAQQ
+485 LQPAPTQGEIQAQQ
-499 MLEQANT
+499 MLQQANT

-520 QVNELQM
+520 QLNDLQL

-535 VEQQMLLNKQKFEQE
+535 TEQQILLNNQKFEHE
-550 KEMKLLEAQINANN
+550 KEMKILDAQIAANN
-564 PAEQAKTE
+564 PAEMAKTQ
-572 AELVKSQASIEKE
+572 AEIDKAQMSVEKE
-585 AISLRKEQIKAAQ
+585 AISLRKEQIKAL
-598 QQAMNQGVI
+598 NQGV

>member
-1 MKKDFDINDLIE
+1 MAENNVEDIIQ

-19 RESYDYYKDL
+19 SASYTKYKDL

-42 NQTDDL
+42 NQSDDL
-48 DHTLTDATIGEGVP
+48 DHTLTDASIGESVP

-69 KNAVRTVVNSYLPN
+69 KNAIRTVVNTYLPN
-83 QYKWQYTNAQGVD
+83 VYKWQYTTDHGVD
-96 ENLNS
+96 AELNK

-132 FSNDYDIDGSIK
+132 FSNDYDIDGSIR
-144 PVLYSV
+144 PVLYSI
-150 NDVTNVRLDINA
+150 NDVTNVRLDPSA
-162 SKLNFADA
+162 SKLNFSDA

-189 IDYLNEYYKPLIDI
+189 MDYLNEYYKPLIDI
-203 SEEYDRKR
+203 SEDYDRKR
-211 YLALIT
+211 YMTLIT
-217 YFEKEDNQVI
+217 YFEKEDNQII

-241 TLPYSYIPVVP
+241 ILPYSYIPVVP
-252 VFGETDWVSAS
+252 VFGESDWASAS
-263 KQSWSGITTIMR
+263 KQSWTGITTIMR

-321 NPIRIYNEY
+321 NPIRIYNEW

-425 GKIRVSVV
+425 GKIKVSVV

-450 TYANLITSDEDK
+450 AYANLITSDEDK
-462 RKLLLAEC
+462 RKLLMAEC

-480 NFVNS
+480 NFANS

-499 MLEQANT
+499 MLQQANT

-520 QVNELQM
+520 QINDLQM

-535 VEQQMLLNKQKFEQE
+535 VEQQMLLNDQKHKQEMEKLVLQE
-550 KEMKLLEAQINANN
+550 RLKNEN
-564 PAEQAKTE
+564 PAEQAKNQ
-572 AELVKSQASIEKE
+572 AEIEKSKME
-585 AISLRKEQIKAAQ
+585 VEKSAIDLRKAQLNAA
-598 QQAMNQGVI
+598 MKDIL

>member
-1 MKKDFDINDLIE
+1 MAENNVEDIIQ

-19 RESYDYYKDL
+19 SASYTKYKDL
-29 FEQIKKDRQFIAG
+29 YDQIREDRKFIGGEQADK
-42 NQTDDL
+42 L

-69 KNAVRTVVNSYLPN
+69 KNAIRTVVNTYLPN
-83 QYKWQYTNAQGVD
+83 QYKWQYTNSQGVD
-96 ENLNS
+96 TNLNAV
-101 IADQFLSD
+101 ADQFLSD
-109 PDNSTATIEA
+109 ADNSTATVEA

-144 PVLYSV
+144 PVLYSIP
-150 NDVTNVRLDINA
+150 DVTNVRLDPNA

-170 TKAAIVEIK
+170 TKAAIVELK
-179 SKEWFKTNYG
+179 SKDWFKTNYG
-189 IDYLNEYYKPLIDI
+189 IEYLNEYYKPLIDI
-203 SEEYDRKR
+203 SEEYDRKT
-211 YLALIT
+211 LMPLVT
-217 YFEKEDNQVI
+217 YYEKEDNQVI

-252 VFGETDWVSAS
+252 VFGESDWASAS
-263 KQSWSGITTIMR
+263 KQSWTGITTIMR

-425 GKIRVSVV
+425 GKIKVSVV

-450 TYANLITSDEDK
+450 AYANLITSDEDK
-462 RKLLLAEC
+462 RKLLMAEC

-480 NFVNS
+480 NFANS

-499 MLEQANT
+499 MLQQANT
-506 EIKNRDAQILELQK
+506 EIKNRDAQIIELQK
-520 QVNELQM
+520 QINDLQL

-535 VEQQMLLNKQKFEQE
+535 TEQQILLNNQKFEHE
-550 KEMKLLEAQINANN
+550 KEMKLLDAKITANN
-564 PAEQAKTE
+564 PAEIAKTQ
-572 AELVKSQASIEKE
+572 AEIDKAQMSVEKS
-585 AISLRKEQIKAAQ
+585 AIDLRKAEIATMKET
-598 QQAMNQGVI
+598 V

>member
-1 MKKDFDINDLIE
+1 MEDKLNVEELIE

-19 RESYDYYKDL
+19 RQSYDKFKDL
-29 FEQIKKDRQFIAG
+29 FEQIKLDRKFISG
-42 NQTDDL
+42 DQCDTL
-48 DHTLTDATIGEGVP
+48 DHTLTDASIGEGVP

-69 KNAVRTVVNSYLPN
+69 KNAIRTVVNTYLPN
-83 QYKWQYTNAQGVD
+83 TYKWQYTNNQGVD
-96 ENLNS
+96 VNLNT

-109 PDNSTATIEA
+109 ADNSTATVEA
-119 LTNAVGTALGVLV
+119 LSNAVGTALGVLV

-144 PVLYSV
+144 PVLYSIP
-150 NDVTNVRLDINA
+150 DVTNVRLDPNA

-203 SEEYDRKR
+203 SEDYDRKTMMP
-211 YLALIT
+211 LVT
-217 YFEKEDNQVI
+217 YYEKEDNQVI
-227 CYKLAGSELLEDPQ
+227 CYKLAGSELLEEPQ
-241 TLPYSYIPVVP
+241 ILPYSYIPVVP
-252 VFGETDWVSAS
+252 VFGESDWANAS
-263 KQSWSGITTIMR
+263 KQSWTGITTIMR

-343 EDNQIVFNDV
+343 EDNQIVFEDV
-353 SELMDKSLQMTN
+353 TTLMDKSLQMTN
-365 SIVGIPAIGLESQI
+365 SIVGIPAIGLESEI
-379 ERTATEVLA
+379 EKTATEVLS

-418 MYKQPLY
+418 IYKQPLY
-425 GKIRVSVV
+425 GKIKVSVV

-462 RKLLLAEC
+462 RKLLMAEC

-480 NFVNS
+480 NFAKT
-485 LQPQPTQGELQAQQ
+485 LQPMPSQGELQAQQ

-520 QVNELQM
+520 QLNDIQL

-535 VEQQMLLNKQKFEQE
+535 TEQQILLNNQKFEHE
-550 KEMKLLEAQINANN
+550 KEMKLLDAQIAAGN
-564 PAEQAKTE
+564 PAEMAKTQ
-572 AELVKSQASIEKE
+572 AEIDKAQMSVEKE
-585 AISLRKEQIKAAQ
+585 AISLRKEQIKAL
-598 QQAMNQGVI
+598 NQGVI

>member
-1 MKKDFDINDLIE
+1 MEDKVNVEELIE

-19 RESYDYYKDL
+19 RESYDYYKDF

-48 DHTLTDATIGEGVP
+48 DHTLTDASIGEGVP

-69 KNAVRTVVNSYLPN
+69 KNAIRTVVNTYLPN
-83 QYKWQYTNAQGVD
+83 QYKWNYTNNQGVD
-96 ENLNS
+96 NNLNA

-109 PDNSTATIEA
+109 PDNSTATVEA
-119 LTNAVGTALGVLV
+119 LTNAVGTALGILV
-132 FSNDYDIDGSIK
+132 FSNDYDVDGSIK
-144 PVLYSV
+144 PVLYSIS
-150 NDVTNVRLDINA
+150 DVTNVRLDKNA

-203 SEEYDRKR
+203 SEDYDRKTMMP
-211 YLALIT
+211 LVT
-217 YFEKEDNQVI
+217 YYEKEDNQVI
-227 CYKLAGSELLEDPQ
+227 CYKLAGSELLEEPQ
-241 TLPYSYIPVVP
+241 ILPYSYIPVVP
-252 VFGETDWVSAS
+252 VFGESDWANAS
-263 KQSWSGITTIMR
+263 KQSWTGITTIMR

-343 EDNQIVFNDV
+343 EDNQIVFEDV
-353 SELMDKSLQMTN
+353 TTLMDKSLQMTN
-365 SIVGIPAIGLESQI
+365 SIVGIPAIGLESEI
-379 ERTATEVLA
+379 EKTATEVLS

-425 GKIRVSVV
+425 GKIKVSVV

-470 AIENDNPYIN
+470 SIENDNPYIN
-480 NFVNS
+480 NFAKT
-485 LQPQPTQGELQAQQ
+485 LQPMPSQGELQAQQ

-506 EIKNRDAQILELQK
+506 EIKNRDQQIIELQK
-520 QVNELQM
+520 QVNDLQL

-535 VEQQMLLNKQKFEQE
+535 LDKEIEMSKLKHSQEMEKMILSEKLKQ
-550 KEMKLLEAQINANN
+550 AN
-564 PAEQAKTE
+564 PAEQAKIE
-572 AELVKSQASIEKE
+572 GEIEKAQIGVE
-585 AISLRKEQIKAAQ
+585 KSAIDLRKAQLNAAKDIIG
-598 QQAMNQGVI
+598 A

>member
-1 MKKDFDINDLIE
+1 MSEYNVDELIQ

-19 RESYDYYKDL
+19 SASYTKFKDL
-29 FEQIKKDRQFIAG
+29 FEQIKLDRKFISG
-42 NQTDDL
+42 DQVDTL
-48 DHTLTDATIGEGVP
+48 DHTLTDASIGEGVP

-69 KNAVRTVVNSYLPN
+69 KNAIRTVVNTYLPN
-83 QYKWQYTNAQGVD
+83 TYKWQYTNGQGVD
-96 ENLNS
+96 ANLNT
-101 IADQFLSD
+101 IAEQFLAD
-109 PDNSTATIEA
+109 ADNSTATVEA

-144 PVLYSV
+144 PVLYSIP
-150 NDVTNVRLDINA
+150 DVTNVRLDPNA

-170 TKAAIVEIK
+170 TKAAIVELK
-179 SKEWFKTNYG
+179 SKDWFKTNYG

-203 SEEYDRKR
+203 SEDYDRKS
-211 YLALIT
+211 LMPLVT
-217 YFEKEDNQVI
+217 YYEKEDNQVI
-227 CYKLAGSELLEDPQ
+227 CYKLAGSDLLEDPQ
-241 TLPYSYIPVVP
+241 VLPYSYIPVVP
-252 VFGETDWVSAS
+252 VFGESDWANAS
-263 KQSWSGITTIMR
+263 KQSWTGITTIMR

-353 SELMDKSLQMTN
+353 SELMDKSLQLTN

-379 ERTATEVLA
+379 ERTATEVLT

-418 MYKQPLY
+418 IYKQPLY
-425 GKIRVSVV
+425 GKIKVTVV

-450 TYANLITSDEDK
+450 TYASLITSDEDK
-462 RKLLLAEC
+462 RKLLMAEC

-480 NFVNS
+480 SFANS
-485 LQPQPTQGELQAQQ
+485 LQPQPTQGEIQAQQ
-499 MLEQANT
+499 MLQQANT
-506 EIKNRDAQILELQK
+506 EIKNRDAQIIELQK
-520 QVNELQM
+520 QLNDLQL

-535 VEQQMLLNKQKFEQE
+535 VEQQILLNNQKFEHE
-550 KEMKLLEAQINANN
+550 KEMKLLDAQIAAGN
-564 PAEQAKTE
+564 PAEMAKTQ
-572 AELVKSQASIEKE
+572 AEIDKAQMSVEKS
-585 AISLRKEQIKAAQ
+585 AIDLRKAEIAA
-598 QQAMNQGVI
+598 MKDIV

>member
-1 MKKDFDINDLIE
+1 MAEENNVEDIIQ

-19 RESYDYYKDL
+19 SASYTKYKDL
-29 FEQIKKDRQFIAG
+29 YDQIREDRKFIGGEQADK
-42 NQTDDL
+42 L

-69 KNAVRTVVNSYLPN
+69 KNAIRTVVNTYLPN
-83 QYKWQYTNAQGVD
+83 QYKWQYTNSQGVD
-96 ENLNS
+96 TNLNAV
-101 IADQFLSD
+101 ADQFLSD
-109 PDNSTATIEA
+109 ADNSTATVEA

-144 PVLYSV
+144 PVLYSIP
-150 NDVTNVRLDINA
+150 DVTNVRLDPNA

-170 TKAAIVEIK
+170 TKAAIVELK
-179 SKEWFKTNYG
+179 SKDWFKTNYG
-189 IDYLNEYYKPLIDI
+189 IEYLNEYYKPLIDI
-203 SEEYDRKR
+203 SEEYDRKT
-211 YLALIT
+211 LMPLVT
-217 YFEKEDNQVI
+217 YWEKEDNKVI
-227 CYKLAGSELLEDPQ
+227 CYKLAGSELLEEPQ

-252 VFGETDWVSAS
+252 VFGESDWANAS
-263 KQSWSGITTIMR
+263 KQSWTGITTIMR

-343 EDNQIVFNDV
+343 EDNQIIFNDV

-425 GKIRVSVV
+425 GKIKVSVV

-450 TYANLITSDEDK
+450 TYAGLITSDEDK
-462 RKLLLAEC
+462 RKLLMAEC

-480 NFVNS
+480 NFAKT
-485 LQPQPTQGELQAQQ
+485 LQPMPSQGELQAQQ

-520 QVNELQM
+520 QLNDLQL

-535 VEQQMLLNKQKFEQE
+535 TEQQILLNNQKFEHE
-550 KEMKLLEAQINANN
+550 KEMKLLDAQITANN
-564 PAEQAKTE
+564 PAEIAKT
-572 AELVKSQASIEKE
+572 KSEIDKAQMSVEKE
-585 AISLRKEQIKAAQ
+585 AISLRKEQIKA
-598 QQAMNQGVI
+598 MNQGVI

>member
-1 MKKDFDINDLIE
+1 MEKDFDMTSLIE

-29 FEQIKKDRQFIAG
+29 YEQIKKDRQFIAG
-42 NQTDDL
+42 NQSDDL

-69 KNAVRTVVNSYLPN
+69 KNSIRTVVNTYLPN
-83 QYKWQYTNAQGVD
+83 QYKWQYTNSQGVD
-96 ENLNS
+96 ANLNS

-150 NDVTNVRLDINA
+150 NDVTNVRLDPYA

-189 IDYLNEYYKPLIDI
+189 MDYVNEYYKPLIDI

-211 YLALIT
+211 YMTLIT
-217 YFEKEDNQVI
+217 YWEKEDNQVI
-227 CYKLAGSELLEDPQ
+227 CYKLAGSELLEEPQ

-252 VFGETDWVSAS
+252 VFGESDWASAS
-263 KQSWSGITTIMR
+263 KQSWTGITTIMR

-425 GKIRVSVV
+425 GKIKVSVV

-444 ARVQLS
+444 ARVQLAA
-450 TYANLITSDEDK
+450 YANLITSDEDK
-462 RKLLLAEC
+462 RKLLMAEC

-480 NFVNS
+480 NFANS
-485 LQPQPTQGELQAQQ
+485 LQPSPTQGELQAQQ

-506 EIKNRDAQILELQK
+506 EIKTRDAQIIELQK
-520 QVNELQM
+520 QINDLQM

-535 VEQQMLLNKQKFEQE
+535 TEQQMLLNDQKHKQEMEKLVLQE
-550 KEMKLLEAQINANN
+550 RLKNEN
-564 PAEQAKTE
+564 PAEQAKTQ
-572 AELVKSQASIEKE
+572 AEIDKAQMGVEKE
-585 AISLRKEQIKAAQ
+585 AISLRKAQLNAAEDIVRG
-598 QQAMNQGVI
+598 NV

>member
-1 MKKDFDINDLIE
+1 MAENNVEDIIQ

-19 RESYDYYKDL
+19 SASYTKYKDL
-29 FEQIKKDRQFIAG
+29 FDQIKKDRQFIAG
-42 NQTDDL
+42 NQCDDL
-48 DHTLTDATIGEGVP
+48 DHTLTDASIGEGVP
-62 LMSLNVV
+62 LMTLNVV
-69 KNAVRTVVNSYLPN
+69 KNVIRSIVNSYTPN
-83 QYKWQYTNAQGVD
+83 TYKWQYTNSQGVD
-96 ENLNS
+96 TNLNAV
-101 IADQFLSD
+101 ADQFLSD
-109 PDNSTATIEA
+109 ADNSTATVEA

-144 PVLYSV
+144 PVLYSIP
-150 NDVTNVRLDINA
+150 DVTNVRLDPNA

-170 TKAAIVEIK
+170 TKAAIVELK
-179 SKEWFKTNYG
+179 SKDWFKTNYG
-189 IDYLNEYYKPLIDI
+189 IEYLNEYYKPLIDI
-203 SEEYDRKR
+203 SEDYDRKT
-211 YLALIT
+211 LMPLVT
-217 YFEKEDNQVI
+217 YYEKEDNQVI
-227 CYKLAGSELLEDPQ
+227 CYKLAGSELLEEPQ

-252 VFGETDWVSAS
+252 VFGESDWASAS
-263 KQSWSGITTIMR
+263 KQSWTGITTIMR

-425 GKIRVSVV
+425 GKIKVSVV

-444 ARVQLS
+444 ARVQLAA
-450 TYANLITSDEDK
+450 YAGLITD
-462 RKLLLAEC
+462 
-470 AIENDNPYIN
+470 ENDKKALLKAQCMIEEDNKYIN
-480 NFVNS
+480 NFAKM
-485 LQPQPTQGELQAQQ
+485 LTPQQNPMDLQAQQ
-499 MLEQANT
+499 LIAQANT
-506 EIKNRDAQILELQK
+506 EIKNRDQQIIDLQR
-520 QVNELQM
+520 QINDLQM

-535 VEQQMLLNKQKFEQE
+535 LNKEIELSKLKHAQE
-550 KEMKLLEAQINANN
+550 MEKLVLQERIKESN

-572 AELVKSQASIEKE
+572 AEVVKAKSSVEKE
-585 AISLRKEQIKAAQ
+585 ALSLQKAQLNA
-598 QQAMNQGVI
+598 AEDIVRGNV

>member
-1 MKKDFDINDLIE
+1 MTNMEKDEVKLDELVE

-19 RESYDYYKDL
+19 RASYDKYKDL
-29 FEQIKKDRQFIAG
+29 YDQIREDRKFIGGEQADK
-42 NQTDDL
+42 L

-69 KNAVRTVVNSYLPN
+69 KNAIRTVVNTYLPN
-83 QYKWQYTNAQGVD
+83 QYKWQYTNSQGVD
-96 ENLNS
+96 TNLNTL
-101 IADQFLSD
+101 ADQFLSD
-109 PDNSTATIEA
+109 ADNSTATVEA

-132 FSNDYDIDGSIK
+132 FSNDYDVDGSIK
-144 PVLYSV
+144 PVLYSIP
-150 NDVTNVRLDINA
+150 DVTNVRLDPNA

-170 TKAAIVEIK
+170 TKAAIVELK
-179 SKEWFKTNYG
+179 SKDWFKTNYG
-189 IDYLNEYYKPLIDI
+189 IEYLNEYYKPLIDI
-203 SEEYDRKR
+203 SEEYDRKT
-211 YLALIT
+211 LMPLIT
-217 YFEKEDNQVI
+217 YYEKEDNQII
-227 CYKLAGSELLEDPQ
+227 CYKLAGSELLEEPQ
-241 TLPYSYIPVVP
+241 ILPYSYIPVVP
-252 VFGETDWVSAS
+252 VFGESDWASAS
-263 KQSWSGITTIMR
+263 KQSWTGITTIMR

-425 GKIRVSVV
+425 GKIKVSVV

-462 RKLLLAEC
+462 RKLLMAEC

-480 NFVNS
+480 NFAKT
-485 LQPQPTQGELQAQQ
+485 LQPMPSQGELQAQQ
-499 MLEQANT
+499 MLQQANT

-520 QVNELQM
+520 QLNDLQM

-535 VEQQMLLNKQKFEQE
+535 TEQQILLNNQKFEHE
-550 KEMKLLEAQINANN
+550 KEMKLLDAQIAAGN
-564 PAEQAKTE
+564 PAEQAKIE
-572 AELVKSQASIEKE
+572 ADVIKSKTSIEKS
-585 AISLRKEQIKAAQ
+585 AIDLRKAQLNAAKDIIG
-598 QQAMNQGVI
+598 A

>member
-1 MKKDFDINDLIE
+1 MEDKVNVEELIE

-19 RESYDYYKDL
+19 RQSYDKFKDL
-29 FEQIKKDRQFIAG
+29 FEQIKLDRKFISG
-42 NQTDDL
+42 DQCDNL
-48 DHTLTDATIGEGVP
+48 DHTLTDASIGEGVP

-69 KNAVRTVVNSYLPN
+69 KNAIRTVVNTYLPN
-83 QYKWQYTNAQGVD
+83 TYKWQYTNNQGVD
-96 ENLNS
+96 VNLNT

-109 PDNSTATIEA
+109 ADNSTATVEA
-119 LTNAVGTALGVLV
+119 LSNAVGTALGVLV

-144 PVLYSV
+144 PVLYSIP
-150 NDVTNVRLDINA
+150 DVTNVRLDPNA

-189 IDYLNEYYKPLIDI
+189 LEYLNEYYKPLIDI
-203 SEEYDRKR
+203 SEDYDRKTMMP
-211 YLALIT
+211 LVT
-217 YFEKEDNQVI
+217 YYEKEDNQVI

-241 TLPYSYIPVVP
+241 VLPYSYIPVVP
-252 VFGETDWVSAS
+252 VFGESDWANAS
-263 KQSWSGITTIMR
+263 KQSWTGITTIMR

-292 SKVPKNTWV
+292 AKVPKNTWV

-321 NPIRIYNEY
+321 NPIRIYNEW
-330 SKDHTRKLDPPHR
+330 SKDHSRKLDPPHR
-343 EDNQIVFNDV
+343 EDNQIVFEDV
-353 SELMDKSLQMTN
+353 TTLMDKSLQMTN
-365 SIVGIPAIGLESQI
+365 SIVGIPAIGLESEI
-379 ERTATEVLA
+379 EKTATEVLS

-425 GKIRVSVV
+425 GKIKVSVV
-433 AGPDDAMSKQE
+433 AGPDDAISKQE

-462 RKLLLAEC
+462 RKLLMAEC

-480 NFVNS
+480 NFAKT
-485 LQPQPTQGELQAQQ
+485 LQPMPSQGELQAQQ
-499 MLEQANT
+499 MLEQANDT
-506 EIKNRDAQILELQK
+506 IHQRDQQIIELQK
-520 QVNELQM
+520 QLNDLQL

-535 VEQQMLLNKQKFEQE
+535 LDKEIEMSKLKHSQEMEKMILSEKLKQ
-550 KEMKLLEAQINANN
+550 AN

-572 AELVKSQASIEKE
+572 AEVVKAKSSVEKE
-585 AISLRKEQIKAAQ
+585 ALSLQKAELTA
-598 QQAMNQGVI
+598 AKDIIGA

>member
-1 MKKDFDINDLIE
+1 MEEKLNVEELIE

-19 RESYDYYKDL
+19 RTSYDKFKDL
-29 FEQIKKDRQFIAG
+29 FDQIKLDRKFISG
-42 NQTDDL
+42 DQVDTL
-48 DHTLTDATIGEGVP
+48 DHTLTDASIGEGVP

-69 KNAVRTVVNSYLPN
+69 KNAIRTVVNTYLPN
-83 QYKWQYTNAQGVD
+83 TYKWQYTNNQGVD
-96 ENLNS
+96 VNLNT

-109 PDNSTATIEA
+109 ADNSTATVEA
-119 LTNAVGTALGVLV
+119 LSNAVGTALGVLV

-144 PVLYSV
+144 PVLYSIP
-150 NDVTNVRLDINA
+150 DVTNVRLDPNA
-162 SKLNFADA
+162 SRLNFADA
-170 TKAAIVEIK
+170 TKAAIVELK
-179 SKEWFKTNYG
+179 SKDWFKTNYG

-203 SEEYDRKR
+203 SEDYDRKTMMP
-211 YLALIT
+211 LVT
-217 YFEKEDNQVI
+217 YYEKENNQVI

-241 TLPYSYIPVVP
+241 VLPYSYIPVVP
-252 VFGETDWVSAS
+252 VFGESDWANAS
-263 KQSWSGITTIMR
+263 KQSWTGITTIMR

-418 MYKQPLY
+418 IYKQPLY
-425 GKIRVSVV
+425 GKIKVTVV

-462 RKLLLAEC
+462 RKLLMAEC

-480 NFVNS
+480 NFANS
-485 LQPQPTQGELQAQQ
+485 LQPTPTQGELQAQQ
-499 MLEQANT
+499 MLQQANT
-506 EIKNRDAQILELQK
+506 EIHDRDQKIIELQR
-520 QVNELQM
+520 QLEDLQM

-535 VEQQMLLNKQKFEQE
+535 LDKEIEMSKLKHSQEMEKMILTEKLKQ
-550 KEMKLLEAQINANN
+550 AN

-572 AELVKSQASIEKE
+572 AEIVKSKASIEKE
-585 AISLRKEQIKAAQ
+585 ALSLQKAELTA
-598 QQAMNQGVI
+598 AKDIIGA

>member
-1 MKKDFDINDLIE
+1 MSEYNVEELIQ

-19 RESYDYYKDL
+19 SASYTKFKDL
-29 FEQIKKDRQFIAG
+29 FEQIKLDRKFISG
-42 NQTDDL
+42 DQCDNL
-48 DHTLTDATIGEGVP
+48 DHTLTDASIGEGVP

-69 KNAVRTVVNSYLPN
+69 KNAIRTVVNTYLPN
-83 QYKWQYTNAQGVD
+83 TYKWQYTNGQGVD
-96 ENLNS
+96 TNLNA

-109 PDNSTATIEA
+109 ADNSTATVEA
-119 LTNAVGTALGVLV
+119 LSNAVGTALGVLV

-144 PVLYSV
+144 PVLYSIP
-150 NDVTNVRLDINA
+150 DVTNVRLDPNA
-162 SKLNFADA
+162 SKLNFSDA
-170 TKAAIVEIK
+170 TKAAIVELK
-179 SKEWFKTNYG
+179 SKDWFKTNYG

-203 SEEYDRKR
+203 SEDYDRKS
-211 YLALIT
+211 LMPLVT
-217 YFEKEDNQVI
+217 YYEKEDNQVI
-227 CYKLAGSELLEDPQ
+227 CYKLAGSELLEEPQ
-241 TLPYSYIPVVP
+241 VLPYSYIPVVP
-252 VFGETDWVSAS
+252 VFGESDWANAS
-263 KQSWSGITTIMR
+263 KQSWTGITTIMR

-343 EDNQIVFNDV
+343 EDNQIVFEDV
-353 SELMDKSLQMTN
+353 TTLMDKSLQMTN

-418 MYKQPLY
+418 IYKQPLY
-425 GKIRVSVV
+425 GKIKVTVV

-462 RKLLLAEC
+462 RKLLMAEC

-480 NFVNS
+480 SFANS
-485 LQPQPTQGELQAQQ
+485 LQPAPTQGEIQAQQ
-499 MLEQANT
+499 MLQQANT

-520 QVNELQM
+520 QLNDLQL

-535 VEQQMLLNKQKFEQE
+535 TEQQILLNNQKFEHE
-550 KEMKLLEAQINANN
+550 KEMKILDAQIAANN
-564 PAEQAKTE
+564 PAEMAKTQ
-572 AELVKSQASIEKE
+572 AEIDKAQMSVEKSAIE
-585 AISLRKEQIKAAQ
+585 LRKEQIKAL
-598 QQAMNQGVI
+598 NQGV

>member
-1 MKKDFDINDLIE
+1 MSEYNVEELIQ

-19 RESYDYYKDL
+19 SASYDKFKDL
-29 FEQIKKDRQFIAG
+29 FEQIKLDRKFISG
-42 NQTDDL
+42 DQVDTL
-48 DHTLTDATIGEGVP
+48 DHTLTDASIGEGVP

-69 KNAVRTVVNSYLPN
+69 KNAIRTVVNTYLPN
-83 QYKWQYTNAQGVD
+83 TYKWQYTNGQGVD
-96 ENLNS
+96 TNLNT

-109 PDNSTATIEA
+109 ADNSTATVEA
-119 LTNAVGTALGVLV
+119 LSNAVGTALGVLV

-144 PVLYSV
+144 PVLYSIP
-150 NDVTNVRLDINA
+150 DVTNVRLDPNA

-170 TKAAIVEIK
+170 TKAAIVELK
-179 SKEWFKTNYG
+179 SKDWFKTNYG
-189 IDYLNEYYKPLIDI
+189 LEYLNEYYKPLIDI
-203 SEEYDRKR
+203 SEDYDRKTMMP
-211 YLALIT
+211 LVT
-217 YFEKEDNQVI
+217 YYEKEDNQVI

-241 TLPYSYIPVVP
+241 VLPYSYIPVVP
-252 VFGETDWVSAS
+252 VFGESDWANAS
-263 KQSWSGITTIMR
+263 KQSWTGITTIMR

-330 SKDHTRKLDPPHR
+330 SKDHTRKLEPPHR

-418 MYKQPLY
+418 IYKQPLY
-425 GKIRVSVV
+425 GKIKVTVV

-462 RKLLLAEC
+462 RKLLMAEC

-480 NFVNS
+480 SFANS
-485 LQPQPTQGELQAQQ
+485 LQPAPTQGEIQAQQ
-499 MLEQANT
+499 MLQQANT

-520 QVNELQM
+520 QLNDLQL

-535 VEQQMLLNKQKFEQE
+535 TEQQILLNNQKFEHE
-550 KEMKLLEAQINANN
+550 KEMKILDAQIAANN
-564 PAEQAKTE
+564 PAEMAKTQ
-572 AELVKSQASIEKE
+572 AEIDKAQMSVEKSAIE
-585 AISLRKEQIKAAQ
+585 LRKEQIKAL
-598 QQAMNQGVI
+598 NQGV

>member
-1 MKKDFDINDLIE
+1 MEDKLNVEELIE

-19 RESYDYYKDL
+19 RQSYDKFKDL
-29 FEQIKKDRQFIAG
+29 FEQIKLDRKFISG
-42 NQTDDL
+42 DQCDNL
-48 DHTLTDATIGEGVP
+48 DHTLTDASIGEGVP

-69 KNAVRTVVNSYLPN
+69 KNAIRTVVNTYLPN
-83 QYKWQYTNAQGVD
+83 TYKWQYTNNQGVD
-96 ENLNS
+96 VNLNT

-109 PDNSTATIEA
+109 ADNSTATVEA
-119 LTNAVGTALGVLV
+119 LSNAVGTALGVLV

-144 PVLYSV
+144 PVLYSIP
-150 NDVTNVRLDINA
+150 DVTNVRLDPNA

-189 IDYLNEYYKPLIDI
+189 LEYLNEYYKPLIDI
-203 SEEYDRKR
+203 SEDYDRKTM
-211 YLALIT
+211 LPLVT
-217 YFEKEDNQVI
+217 YFEKEDNKVI
-227 CYKLAGSELLEDPQ
+227 CYKMAGSELLEEPQ
-241 TLPYSYIPVVP
+241 VLPYSYIPVVP
-252 VFGETDWVSAS
+252 VFGESDWANAS
-263 KQSWSGITTIMR
+263 KQSWTGITTIMR

-343 EDNQIVFNDV
+343 EDNQIVFEDV
-353 SELMDKSLQMTN
+353 TTLMDKSLQMTN
-365 SIVGIPAIGLESQI
+365 SIVGIPAIGLESEI
-379 ERTATEVLA
+379 EKTATEVLS

-425 GKIRVSVV
+425 GKIKVSVV

-480 NFVNS
+480 NFAKT
-485 LQPQPTQGELQAQQ
+485 LQPMPSQGELQAQQ

-520 QVNELQM
+520 QLNDIQL

-535 VEQQMLLNKQKFEQE
+535 TEQQILLNNQKFEHE
-550 KEMKLLEAQINANN
+550 KEMKLLDAQIAAGN
-564 PAEQAKTE
+564 PAEMAKTQ
-572 AELVKSQASIEKE
+572 AEIDKAQMSVEKE
-585 AISLRKEQIKAAQ
+585 AISLRKEQIKAL
-598 QQAMNQGVI
+598 NQGVI

>member
-1 MKKDFDINDLIE
+1 MAEENNVEDIIQ

-19 RESYDYYKDL
+19 SASYTKFKDL
-29 FEQIKKDRQFIAG
+29 YDQIREDRKFIGGEQADK
-42 NQTDDL
+42 L

-69 KNAVRTVVNSYLPN
+69 KNAIRTVVNTYLPN
-83 QYKWQYTNAQGVD
+83 QYKWQYTNSQGVD
-96 ENLNS
+96 TNLNAV
-101 IADQFLSD
+101 ADQFLSD
-109 PDNSTATIEA
+109 ADNSTATVEA

-144 PVLYSV
+144 PVLYSIP
-150 NDVTNVRLDINA
+150 DVTNVRLDPNA
-162 SKLNFADA
+162 SKLNYADA
-170 TKAAIVEIK
+170 TKAAIVELK
-179 SKEWFKTNYG
+179 SKDWFKTNYG
-189 IDYLNEYYKPLIDI
+189 IEYLNEYYKPLIDI
-203 SEEYDRKR
+203 SEEYDRKT
-211 YLALIT
+211 LMPLVT
-217 YFEKEDNQVI
+217 YWEKEDNQVI
-227 CYKLAGSELLEDPQ
+227 CYKLAGSELLEEPQ

-252 VFGETDWVSAS
+252 VFGESDWASAS
-263 KQSWSGITTIMR
+263 KQSWTGITTIMR

-425 GKIRVSVV
+425 GKIKVSVV

-444 ARVQLS
+444 ARVQLTS
-450 TYANLITSDEDK
+450 YANLITSDEDK
-462 RKLLLAEC
+462 RKLLMAEC

-480 NFVNS
+480 NFANS
-485 LQPQPTQGELQAQQ
+485 LQYQPTQGELQAQR

-520 QVNELQM
+520 QVNDLQL

-535 VEQQMLLNKQKFEQE
+535 TERQILINNQKFEHE
-550 KEMKLLEAQINANN
+550 KEMKLLDAKITANN
-564 PAEQAKTE
+564 PAEIAKTQ
-572 AELVKSQASIEKE
+572 AEIDKAQMSTEKE
-585 AISLRKEQIKAAQ
+585 AISLRKEQIKAL
-598 QQAMNQGVI
+598 NQGVI

>member
-1 MKKDFDINDLIE
+1 MAEENNVEDIIQ

-19 RESYDYYKDL
+19 SASYTKFKDL
-29 FEQIKKDRQFIAG
+29 FEQIKKDRQFISG
-42 NQTDDL
+42 NQCDDL
-48 DHTLTDATIGEGVP
+48 DHTLTDASIGEGVP

-69 KNAVRTVVNSYLPN
+69 QNAVRSIVNTYLPN
-83 QYKWQYTNAQGVD
+83 QYKWQYTNSTGVD
-96 ENLNS
+96 ANLNS

-119 LTNAVGTALGVLV
+119 LTNSVSSALGVLV
-132 FSNDYDIDGSIK
+132 FSNDYDVDGSIK
-144 PVLYSV
+144 PVLYSIP
-150 NDVTNVRLDINA
+150 DVTNVRLDPYA

-170 TKAAIVEIK
+170 TKAAIVELK
-179 SKEWFKTNYG
+179 SKDWFKTNYNL
-189 IDYLNEYYKPLIDI
+189 DYVNEYYKPLIDI
-203 SEEYDRKR
+203 SEDYDRKTM
-211 YLALIT
+211 LPLVT

-227 CYKLAGSELLEDPQ
+227 CYKMAGSELLEEPQ
-241 TLPYSYIPVVP
+241 VLPYSYIPVIP
-252 VFGETDWVSAS
+252 VLGESSWISAS
-263 KQSWSGITTIMR
+263 KQSWTGITTIMR

-418 MYKQPLY
+418 MYKQQLY
-425 GKIRVSVV
+425 GKIKVTVV

-444 ARVQLS
+444 ARVQLAA
-450 TYANLITSDEDK
+450 YANLITSDEDK
-462 RKLLLAEC
+462 RKLLMAEC

-480 NFVNS
+480 NFANS

-520 QVNELQM
+520 QVNDLQL

-535 VEQQMLLNKQKFEQE
+535 TEQQILLNNQKFEHE
-550 KEMKLLEAQINANN
+550 KEMKLLDAQITANN
-564 PAEQAKTE
+564 PAEIAKTQ
-572 AELVKSQASIEKE
+572 AEIDKAQMSVEKS
-585 AISLRKEQIKAAQ
+585 AIDLRKAEIATMKEI
-598 QQAMNQGVI
+598 V